1 MAICGGFLLRDVF
14 FFEITGRE
22 RKGKVT
28 GYMHSRLHASHMGH
42 IFQVSEDLPLYTYQL
57 LSYLR

>member
-14 FFEITGRE
+14 FFFEITGGE

-28 GYMHSRLHASHMGH
+28 GYMHSHLPCISHGTH
-42 IFQVSEDLPLYTYQL
+42 FPGQ
-57 LSYLR
+57 